1 MFHHVDNMYQ
11 KPHPNF
17 YDNIDL
23 LGMVDDTY
31 QIVAIYIS

>member
-1 MFHHVDNMYQ
+1 MYQ
-11 KPHPNF
+11 ELYLNG

-31 QIVAIYIS
+31 KIVAIYII